1 VSQIRMELCAGRLC
15 VELLMTFAGL
25 SSNQLYSFIIS

>member
-1 VSQIRMELCAGRLC
+1 MELCAGLLY

-25 SSNQLYSFIIS
+25 SSNQLYSFIISWF